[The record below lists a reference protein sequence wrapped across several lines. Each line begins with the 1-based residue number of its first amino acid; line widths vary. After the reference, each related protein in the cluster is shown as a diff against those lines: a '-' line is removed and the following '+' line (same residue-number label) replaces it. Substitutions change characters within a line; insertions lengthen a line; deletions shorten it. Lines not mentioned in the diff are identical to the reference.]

1 MRPRM
6 SKRGGAL
13 GRMKSSFMDKKK
25 PREGEQ
31 KTEQHTAS

>member
-1 MRPRM
+1 M

-13 GRMKSSFMDKKK
+13 GRMKSSFIDEKK

-31 KTEQHTAS
+31 KTKQHTVS